1 MAFQISAETADDLT
15 LTPATANVGCLRGF
29 IGSFGLLGLV
39 VGGGL
44 LWLRSAVGADP
55 VNLAAGAFLV
65 MGLGFVVLSLFASF
79 NPSTGIAAFVF
90 DRHLGAVRVRSDS
103 APFGP
108 PTEAYLAYANI
119 TGLDVE
125 TRSQSGSGGSNRSSR
140 TTYTYHVVLRLRD
153 GASWLLT
160 SDSTRDAADAQRL
173 RLATALV
180 PRPDAGPDLVV
191 PAPELPPQ
199 VKRSTRG
206 GATSLR
212 WHNPVTRQE
221 VGGKL
226 ALLGGFGGVLGLFF
240 TIIHSQQVPWFAYG
254 VLGFIALMFA
264 LIAVTQIRRLRQDAT
279 HSYGLEFGPEA
290 VAYFEEVLT
299 TGQETHRERVARAD
313 WYGLSYSF
321 DATAGEN
328 EAVLLLTIAA
338 HVQYLEQQQV
348 GSLGKGLSL
357 LLEKNQSRT
366 LRFKNFSPVQ
376 RLAVVNWVQAE
387 VGGWGC

>member
-1 MAFQISAETADDLT
+1 MAFQISAETADHLT
-15 LTPATANVGCLRGF
+15 LTPATANLGCLRWV

-44 LWLRSAVGADP
+44 LWLRSAAGADT
-55 VNLAAGAFLV
+55 VNLAAGVFLV
-65 MGLGFVVLSLFASF
+65 MGAGFVALSRFASF
-79 NPSTGIAAFVF
+79 NPNVGVAAFVF
-90 DRHLGAVRVRSDS
+90 DQRLGAVRVRSDPG
-103 APFGP
+103 PFGP
-108 PTEAYLAYANI
+108 PAEAYLAYADI

-125 TRSQSGSGGSNRSSR
+125 TRSHSGSGGSNRSSR

-153 GASWLLT
+153 GASWFLT
-160 SDSTRDAADAQRL
+160 SDSTRDAADVQRL
-173 RLATALV
+173 RLAAALV
-180 PRPDAGPDLVV
+180 PQPGVGAGLAV

-199 VKRSTRG
+199 LTRSTQGRT
-206 GATSLR
+206 TSLR

-221 VGGKL
+221 VVGKL

-240 TIIHSQQVPWFAYG
+240 IIIHSQQVPWFAYV
-254 VLGFIALMFA
+254 VLGFIVLVFG

-279 HSYGLEFGPEA
+279 HRYGLEFSPEA
-290 VAYFEEVLT
+290 VAYFEESLT

-357 LLEKNQSRT
+357 LLEKNRSRT

-376 RLAVVNWVQAE
+376 RLALVNWVQAE
-387 VGGWGC
+387 ASALS